1 MVQGEN
7 MIPLGRIALAVGTLA
22 LAGCVASL
30 AAAPPRNTAS
40 AAIGR
45 ADEVLVD
52 KSDRQLQLLRKG
64 EVIATFPV
72 ALGFAPEGHKT
83 QQGDG
88 RTPEGRYVLD
98 WRNPKSRFYLSLHV
112 SYPNAA
118 DRAQAAARG
127 VSPGGDIF
135 IHGTPWLATVAGWD
149 WTLGC
154 IAVSNADMD
163 TIWAS
168 VADGTPIVIR
178 P

>member
-1 MVQGEN
+1 MAGV
-7 MIPLGRIALAVGTLA
+7 LA
-22 LAGCVASL
+22 LAGAVASST
-30 AAAPPRNTAS
+30 ATPEAAPV
-40 AAIGR
+40 AIGR
-45 ADEVLVD
+45 ADAVLVD
-52 KSDRQLQLLRKG
+52 KSDRRLHLLREG
-64 EVIATFPV
+64 AVIATFPA
-72 ALGFAPEGHKT
+72 ALGFAPAGHKT

-98 WRNPKSRFYLSLHV
+98 WRNPKSRFHLSIHI

-118 DRAQAAARG
+118 DKAQAAARG

-135 IHGTPWLATVAGWD
+135 IHGTPWLARAVGWD

-163 TIWAS
+163 AIWAS
-168 VADGTPIVIR
+168 VADGTPIEIR

>member
-1 MVQGEN
+1 
-7 MIPLGRIALAVGTLA
+7 MIPLGRFRWAIGILA
-22 LAGCVASL
+22 LAAGVTSF
-30 AAAPPRNTAS
+30 AAATQDAAS

-52 KSDRQLQLLRKG
+52 KSERQLQLLRKG

-88 RTPEGRYVLD
+88 RTPEGHYVLD

-118 DRAQAAARG
+118 DKAQAATRG

-163 TIWAS
+163 AIWAS
-168 VADGTPIVIR
+168 VADGTPIEIR

>member
-1 MVQGEN
+1 
-7 MIPLGRIALAVGTLA
+7 MIPLGRLRLAIWILA
-22 LAGCVASL
+22 LAGGVAVV
-30 AAAPPRNTAS
+30 AVATRDAAS
-40 AAIGR
+40 AMIGR
-45 ADEVLVD
+45 ADEVVVD
-52 KSDRQLQLLRKG
+52 KSDRQLQLLRDG
-64 EVIATFPV
+64 AVVATFPV
-72 ALGFAPEGHKT
+72 ALGFAPDGHKT

-118 DRAQAAARG
+118 DKAQAAARG

-135 IHGTPWLATVAGWD
+135 IHGTPWLATVTGWD

-154 IAVSNADMD
+154 IAVSNVDMD
-163 TIWAS
+163 AIWAS
-168 VADGTPIVIR
+168 VADGTPIEIR

>member
-1 MVQGEN
+1 
-7 MIPLGRIALAVGTLA
+7 MIPLGRLRLAIWILA
-22 LAGCVASL
+22 LAGGVAVV
-30 AAAPPRNTAS
+30 AVATRDAAS
-40 AAIGR
+40 AMIGR

-52 KSDRQLQLLRKG
+52 KSDRQLQLLRDG
-64 EVIATFPV
+64 AVIATFPV
-72 ALGFAPEGHKT
+72 ALGFAPDGHKT

-118 DRAQAAARG
+118 DKAQAAARG

-135 IHGTPWLATVAGWD
+135 IHGTPWLAMVTGWD

-154 IAVSNADMD
+154 VAVSNVDMD
-163 TIWAS
+163 AIWAS
-168 VADGTPIVIR
+168 VADGTPIEIR

>member
-1 MVQGEN
+1 
-7 MIPLGRIALAVGTLA
+7 MIPLGRIASAVGVLA
-22 LAGCVASL
+22 LAGAVASS
-30 AAAPPRNTAS
+30 AATPDAGS

-45 ADEVLVD
+45 ADAVLVD
-52 KSDRQLQLLRKG
+52 KSDRQLHLLREG
-64 EVIATFPV
+64 AVIATFPV

-98 WRNPKSRFYLSLHV
+98 WRNPKSRFHLSIHI

-118 DRAQAAARG
+118 DKAQAAARD

-135 IHGTPWLATVAGWD
+135 IHGTPWLARAVGWD

-154 IAVSNADMD
+154 IAMSNVDMD
-163 TIWAS
+163 VIWAS
-168 VADGTPIVIR
+168 VADGTPIEIR